1 MYKSK
6 DNNNTK
12 KNNNNKLS
20 NNPQIPTIK
29 IKQ

>member
-29 IKQ
+29 IK